1 MSRYSANEISKCF
14 VRRINNI
21 FTKSVC
27 NLWTYVWILSR
38 IRMYKNILQRERPI
52 TEKEKNLSGPINSFL
67 IKNFH
72 FSRVDN
78 RMSRFVDDMPTNH
91 RRTDEQS
98 TLIRRLI
105 YFLTTSHKRI
115 ANVKECFS
123 NCPSNCRSKWKKKNE
138 KRTERLTKPYPDA
151 YSFTNFPR
159 NDRNRVRFCLKRKTD
174 KGLDEE

>member
-1 MSRYSANEISKCF
+1 
-14 VRRINNI
+14 
-21 FTKSVC
+21 
-27 NLWTYVWILSR
+27 
-38 IRMYKNILQRERPI
+38 MYKNILQRERPI

-91 RRTDEQS
+91 RRTDEES

-115 ANVKECFS
+115 ANVKECFA
-123 NCPSNCRSKWKKKNE
+123 NCPRSKRKKN
-138 KRTERLTKPYPDA
+138 RDPDA